1 MRLFKFGNLPVC
13 DIILYDLI
21 VHLPHDLFDLLVE
34 QLSVD
39 LGLLQRLNSFHD
51 GIYLLMAL
59 SLSFLLGEAKHLLV
73 IFNQLV

>member
-1 MRLFKFGNLPVC
+1 
-13 DIILYDLI
+13 
-21 VHLPHDLFDLLVE
+21 
-34 QLSVD
+34 
-39 LGLLQRLNSFHD
+39 LQRLNSFHD